1 MTLPSFGFTRGMTFY
16 PYTDMLD
23 RKSYAVNRMQVTQEW
38 TDANWIRHRPVVRER
53 VTGTIHLG
61 FTNAN
66 QYSTFLSRLAQN
78 RDADGANRVS
88 LLVLNSGRQETIN
101 AFLTVTTEGKWDKA
115 NQREWQDVTIK
126 IEEQ

>member
-1 MTLPSFGFTRGMTFY
+1 MILPSFEFTRGMTFY
-16 PYTDMLD
+16 PYTDVLD
-23 RKSYAVNRMQVTQEW
+23 RKSYAVNRTQVTQEW

-61 FTNAN
+61 FANAN
-66 QYSTFLSRLAQN
+66 RYSTFLSRLAQN

-88 LLVLNSGRQETIN
+88 LLVLNSGQQETIN
-101 AFLTVTTEGKWDKA
+101 AFLTVTTEGKWDEA